1 MEEKL
6 QEHYAVIKASPLFK
20 SLYHGIDHYKEAP
33 ILEKYE
39 LVNILKDEFDL
50 HQEEKGVY
58 LVRSGGS
65 SHKPLVFPVDIQ
77 ENLNQRQLL
86 ADALSKTGF
95 FTPKTVAL
103 NLFSYMALYRT
114 ASIFDDLLERCE
126 ATTLPASN
134 SAPHDLVYSVAEKYK
149 PNMILGTPSKLILFS
164 KFMQFG
170 DRNLDIENVLFGG
183 EFLLP
188 SQKKILEDTFKTKQI
203 YSLYGSAET
212 GIWAWANYSKNP
224 LHFHFLKDMIIEIFE
239 PNAEGFGD
247 IVVTNLL
254 RKRFPLFRYKMGDIG
269 KLEMI
274 DGIETLV
281 LASREDNSFTVHADS
296 YFLND
301 FKDVLDNVDRF
312 QFQISLNSSI
322 QTEIKVLLIKA
333 NASDS
338 EKEILV
344 QKITKGIDKH
354 IKGDPQFTVLI
365 VKFVTETDL
374 YSDRTTSKSP
384 KIIDFRD

>member
-1 MEEKL
+1 MKDKL
-6 QEHYAVIKASPLFK
+6 QDHFSIIKASQLFN
-20 SLYHGIDHYKEAP
+20 SLYADVDHYEDAP

-39 LVNILKDEFDL
+39 LVNILKEDFDI
-50 HQEEKGVY
+50 HREEKGVY

-77 ENLNQRQLL
+77 ENLAQRQLL
-86 ADALSKTGF
+86 ADELSKVGI

-114 ASIFDDLLERCE
+114 ASIFDDLLDRCQS
-126 ATTLPASN
+126 TTLPASN
-134 SAPHDLVYSVAEKYK
+134 SAPHELVYSIAKLYN
-149 PNMILGTPSKLILFS
+149 PNMILGTPSKLVLFS
-164 KFMQFG
+164 KYMQYG
-170 DRNLDIENVLFGG
+170 DRNLEIKNLLFGG

-188 SQKKILEDTFKTKQI
+188 SQKKILEDTFKTEQI

-224 LHFHFLKDMIIEIFE
+224 LHFHFLKDIIIEIFD
-239 PNAEGFGD
+239 PNKDGFGD

-269 KLEMI
+269 KIEVI
-274 DGIETLV
+274 DGRETLV
-281 LASREDNSFTVHADS
+281 LASREDNSFTVNADS

-301 FKDVLDNVDRF
+301 FKDALKDIDRY

-322 QTEIKVLLIKA
+322 QTEIKILLIKA
-333 NASDS
+333 NVTNE
-338 EKEILV
+338 EKEALV
-344 QKITKGIDKH
+344 QKITKEVNKH
-354 IKGDPQFTVLI
+354 LKCDPQFTVLI
-365 VKFVTETDL
+365 VKFVTETEL
-374 YSDRTTSKSP
+374 YSDPTTSKSP
-384 KIIDFRD
+384 KIKDFRD